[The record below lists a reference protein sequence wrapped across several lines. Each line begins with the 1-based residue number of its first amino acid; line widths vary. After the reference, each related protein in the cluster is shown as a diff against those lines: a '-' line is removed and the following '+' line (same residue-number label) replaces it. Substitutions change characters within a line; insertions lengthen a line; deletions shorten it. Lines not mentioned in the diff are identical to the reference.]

1 MMIPTK
7 EYRQLFELRTRLTVI
22 AEIMQFAQPS
32 VDSAD
37 YDATIKERVREM
49 RESVTSALILADL
62 ELGRMEAGQ

>member
-1 MMIPTK
+1 MQPTK

-37 YDATIKERVREM
+37 YDTTVKERVREM
-49 RESVTSALILADL
+49 REAVSSALILADL
-62 ELGRMEAGQ
+62 ELRRMEAEQ